1 MLINAYIIEGK
12 PCVITMKQ
20 EITRSSIMTAAI
32 AVVVGVTIGLV
43 ITAATTVVVE
53 PAFAISNSQG
63 AVNGNGC
70 QESDCPGHSLSA
82 PGSQA
87 KALEDDCEP
96 ITGSSVGGICNGQ
109 NSAPGQVS
117 KVPLCFDG
125 EEIGCTAK
133 EVAPGQHG
141 K

>member
-1 MLINAYIIEGK
+1 MEQQK
-12 PCVITMKQ
+12 S
-20 EITRSSIMTAAI
+20 RSSIIIVAII
-32 AVVVGVTIGLV
+32 AVVVAITLVMTSTI
-43 ITAATTVVVE
+43 TVVV
-53 PAFAISNSQG
+53 PQAFAISQSQG